1 MNNSEQ
7 FKLPPEQLAIRAK
20 CFHPSGRFVE
30 FPKEDVEQSIPAR
43 FEKIVCKYADRVA
56 IKSGN
61 QILTYTELNSQ
72 ANRLA
77 HTIVREQG
85 DKAEPVALL
94 LETGPA
100 LMAATLGVLKAGKF
114 VVLLDPSFPESRNAA
129 ILEDSQAQVVIS
141 NRQNAPV
148 ISRIA
153 DRDCQLI
160 ELESVNPK
168 ISAENLGL
176 SIAPEALAFLVYT
189 SGSTGQ
195 PKGVMQD
202 HRSRLHQFMW
212 STNTYHI
219 CMHDRSSLLM
229 SGTSSALVVSLRT
242 LLNGATLLPFDVRRE
257 GVSSLA
263 SWLLLERI
271 SVCVISS
278 PLFRSFC
285 ETLTGDEGFPDLRLI
300 RLSSETAFKSDFDL
314 YKKYFATNCIL
325 TNGLSPTEAGAL
337 TDYFM
342 DQDTEISGNE
352 IPVGY
357 PLADVE
363 ILLLDDES
371 NRRGPNR
378 VGEMAVKSRY
388 LSSGYWRRPDLTA
401 AKFRPDPEGTDARV
415 YLTGDLGLML
425 PGGCL
430 FHKGRKDSRVKIRGY
445 GVETAEVEVVLRD
458 YRGVND
464 AIVLAHQNKS
474 GEARL
479 VAYFTSPLR
488 PGPSGNELRAFLK
501 EKLPDCMI
509 PSAFMLLDAV
519 PLTPSGKLDREAL
532 PDPKNSRSDLTTPP
546 LAPRTLREKKLVKIW
561 AKELN
566 IDQVGVHDNFFDLG
580 GDSLL
585 AMRVISRIRD
595 ELQVELSLSKFFET
609 PTAAALACYLETL
622 HSPRDRAGMFSI
634 RPASRNR
641 ELLPSFAQQS
651 LWFIDQLEPGSPAY
665 SLFSATELRGPLD
678 VLLLERSFNELI
690 GRHESLRT
698 VFNWVNGQP
707 LQIILPAL
715 TIVLPV
721 VDLRDIVSPT
731 EREAEIRRLSTAEA
745 RRPFDLERGPLLRVT
760 LLRMTEDTYV
770 LFMTVHHI
778 IFDGR
783 SREVL
788 VRELSTVYEAF
799 SSGRPALLPAL
810 SIQYADFAQ
819 WQRRRLRDKALEE
832 KLASW
837 KKQLEN
843 ISILK
848 LPSDRPRPAVRT
860 FKGARQSFTVGEELV
875 AGLNILARQEGVT
888 FFMTLLAAYLTLLHR
903 YTGQNDI
910 GIGSPMSGR
919 NRSELESLIG
929 LFLNMLVLRTDLSG
943 NPTFREL
950 LSRVRKVC
958 LEAYA
963 NQDVPFEKLV
973 RELRPQRSLGH
984 NPLFQVTFALQ
995 NGPTCLPKLAGVTAE
1010 DLDLGSGIASFD
1022 LHLFMIEDETTLSG
1036 WLIYNTDLFDADTI
1050 TRMTGHFHRLLEA
1063 IVAQPDQRISE
1074 LPMLTEGEQHQLLVE
1089 WNDTKRDYPRDKHI
1103 HERFE
1108 DQVGRTPEAIAV
1120 VYEDKQL
1127 TYRELNNRS
1136 NQLARYL
1143 QKRGVG
1149 PEILVGLC
1157 VERSVEM
1164 IVGLL
1169 GILKAGGVYMPLDP
1183 GYPKERL
1190 VFMLNDSQAAVLLT
1204 QERLLDNVVEDRG
1217 LKPVLSEIEGIE
1229 NSDSQSSILDPRLKA
1244 VCLERD
1250 WREIAQETKE
1260 NLSSG
1265 ATANN
1270 LAYVIYTSGSTG
1282 SPKGVMI
1289 THRGISN
1296 RLLWA
1301 QDVYQLTSADRVLQ
1315 KAPFGFDVSVW
1326 EFFWPLLLGA
1336 RLIIARPQGH
1346 RDADY
1351 LVRLIAEQEITTVHF
1366 VPSMLRIFLEER
1378 GVDTCKCLK
1387 RITCGGE
1394 TLSLELQER
1403 FFSKL
1408 DAELH
1413 NLYGPTEASIDVTW
1427 WACKRGSG
1435 QRVVPIGRPIANTQI
1450 YVLDSHLQ
1458 PVPIGVAGEL
1468 YIAGVSLAR
1477 GYLNRADLTAEK
1489 FIPHPFSNEPG
1500 ARLYKTGDL
1509 ARYLPDGAIEFL
1521 GRADNQVKIRGYRIE
1536 LGEIESALG
1545 EHHLVR
1551 HATVLARED
1560 GRGDKKLVAYVVP
1573 QEFSAPTTSELTAF
1587 LKQKLP
1593 QQMIPSAF
1601 LLLDALPLMAN
1612 GKIDRRALPAPNQSR
1627 PELEQSYQ
1635 APRTPVEQAVAE
1647 IWAEVLKVK
1656 EIGVHDN
1663 FFDLGGHSL
1672 LATQVISRVR
1682 GGFQVNM
1689 PLRTLFE
1696 MPTIA
1701 ELSNAIL
1708 TQQAVTL
1715 NNTEVAGILTEIE
1728 ESVEKEAELEISE

>member
-1 MNNSEQ
+1 
-7 FKLPPEQLAIRAK
+7 
-20 CFHPSGRFVE
+20 
-30 FPKEDVEQSIPAR
+30 
-43 FEKIVCKYADRVA
+43 
-56 IKSGN
+56 
-61 QILTYTELNSQ
+61 
-72 ANRLA
+72 
-77 HTIVREQG
+77 
-85 DKAEPVALL
+85 
-94 LETGPA
+94 
-100 LMAATLGVLKAGKF
+100 
-114 VVLLDPSFPESRNAA
+114 
-129 ILEDSQAQVVIS
+129 
-141 NRQNAPV
+141 
-148 ISRIA
+148 
-153 DRDCQLI
+153 
-160 ELESVNPK
+160 
-168 ISAENLGL
+168 
-176 SIAPEALAFLVYT
+176 
-189 SGSTGQ
+189 
-195 PKGVMQD
+195 
-202 HRSRLHQFMW
+202 
-212 STNTYHI
+212 
-219 CMHDRSSLLM
+219 
-229 SGTSSALVVSLRT
+229 
-242 LLNGATLLPFDVRRE
+242 
-257 GVSSLA
+257 
-263 SWLLLERI
+263 
-271 SVCVISS
+271 
-278 PLFRSFC
+278 
-285 ETLTGDEGFPDLRLI
+285 
-300 RLSSETAFKSDFDL
+300 
-314 YKKYFATNCIL
+314 
-325 TNGLSPTEAGAL
+325 
-337 TDYFM
+337 
-342 DQDTEISGNE
+342 
-352 IPVGY
+352 
-357 PLADVE
+357 
-363 ILLLDDES
+363 
-371 NRRGPNR
+371 
-378 VGEMAVKSRY
+378 
-388 LSSGYWRRPDLTA
+388 
-401 AKFRPDPEGTDARV
+401 
-415 YLTGDLGLML
+415 
-425 PGGCL
+425 
-430 FHKGRKDSRVKIRGY
+430 
-445 GVETAEVEVVLRD
+445 
-458 YRGVND
+458 
-464 AIVLAHQNKS
+464 
-474 GEARL
+474 
-479 VAYFTSPLR
+479 
-488 PGPSGNELRAFLK
+488 
-501 EKLPDCMI
+501 
-509 PSAFMLLDAV
+509 
-519 PLTPSGKLDREAL
+519 
-532 PDPKNSRSDLTTPP
+532 
-546 LAPRTLREKKLVKIW
+546 
-561 AKELN
+561 
-566 IDQVGVHDNFFDLG
+566 
-580 GDSLL
+580 
-585 AMRVISRIRD
+585 
-595 ELQVELSLSKFFET
+595 
-609 PTAAALACYLETL
+609 
-622 HSPRDRAGMFSI
+622 
-634 RPASRNR
+634 
-641 ELLPSFAQQS
+641 
-651 LWFIDQLEPGSPAY
+651 
-665 SLFSATELRGPLD
+665 
-678 VLLLERSFNELI
+678 
-690 GRHESLRT
+690 
-698 VFNWVNGQP
+698 
-707 LQIILPAL
+707 
-715 TIVLPV
+715 
-721 VDLRDIVSPT
+721 
-731 EREAEIRRLSTAEA
+731 
-745 RRPFDLERGPLLRVT
+745 
-760 LLRMTEDTYV
+760 
-770 LFMTVHHI
+770 
-778 IFDGR
+778 
-783 SREVL
+783 
-788 VRELSTVYEAF
+788 
-799 SSGRPALLPAL
+799 
-810 SIQYADFAQ
+810 
-819 WQRRRLRDKALEE
+819 
-832 KLASW
+832 
-837 KKQLEN
+837 
-843 ISILK
+843 
-848 LPSDRPRPAVRT
+848 
-860 FKGARQSFTVGEELV
+860 
-875 AGLNILARQEGVT
+875 
-888 FFMTLLAAYLTLLHR
+888 
-903 YTGQNDI
+903 
-910 GIGSPMSGR
+910 
-919 NRSELESLIG
+919 
-929 LFLNMLVLRTDLSG
+929 
-943 NPTFREL
+943 
-950 LSRVRKVC
+950 
-958 LEAYA
+958 
-963 NQDVPFEKLV
+963 
-973 RELRPQRSLGH
+973 
-984 NPLFQVTFALQ
+984 
-995 NGPTCLPKLAGVTAE
+995 
-1010 DLDLGSGIASFD
+1010 
-1022 LHLFMIEDETTLSG
+1022 
-1036 WLIYNTDLFDADTI
+1036 
-1050 TRMTGHFHRLLEA
+1050 
-1063 IVAQPDQRISE
+1063 
-1074 LPMLTEGEQHQLLVE
+1074 
-1089 WNDTKRDYPRDKHI
+1089 
-1103 HERFE
+1103 
-1108 DQVGRTPEAIAV
+1108 
-1120 VYEDKQL
+1120 
-1127 TYRELNNRS
+1127 
-1136 NQLARYL
+1136 
-1143 QKRGVG
+1143 
-1149 PEILVGLC
+1149 
-1157 VERSVEM
+1157 M

-1204 QERLLDNVVEDRG
+1204 QERLMDNVVEDRG

-1229 NSDSQSSILDPRLKA
+1229 NSDSQSSIFDPRLKA

-1458 PVPIGVAGEL
+1458 PVPIGVVGEL

-1545 EHHLVR
+1545 EHPLVR